1 MVIQCCVCK
10 KVRVKGYWRDVPV
23 RHGKAPVSHGYCPR
37 CAEAAFAEIRAL
49 RANTSLNSVQSLT
62 A

>member
-10 KVRVKGYWRDVPV
+10 KVRVNGQWRDVSI
-23 RHGKAPVSHGYCPR
+23 RRIEDMVSHGYCPR
-37 CAEAAFAEIRAL
+37 CAEAAFAEIRQI
-49 RANTSLNSVQSLT
+49 RTSAPVKAVQSLT